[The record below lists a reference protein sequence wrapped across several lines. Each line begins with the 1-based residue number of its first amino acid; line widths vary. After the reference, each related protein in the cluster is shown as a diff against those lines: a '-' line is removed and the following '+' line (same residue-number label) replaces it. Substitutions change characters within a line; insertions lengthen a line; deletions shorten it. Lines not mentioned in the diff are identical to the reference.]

1 MVSMEPYIHLSPN
14 LTSVTQT
21 WCIPV
26 TFVASHIH
34 YFWSK
39 QLNCCLVVQQLVFQ
53 SKGFICRSPEE
64 KLKIHFNSRISC
76 CFIPIILIVL
86 IMVINQH
93 QGQKH
98 DFVVRGRK
106 TWTENNENIFLK
118 NPSILA
124 TKPFH
129 SSAAGREGSVLN
141 RLLITMNLQ
150 KKNAA
155 SECRMGNYFV
165 FKAKITAEGLKKVR
179 WEYIIVTMKKLRF
192 VTYQMSEDCEDL
204 DNDIAAKVCGD
215 DDKDESE
222 ATMKALLCLVIQIWW
237 WWGMI
242 TWC

>member
-1 MVSMEPYIHLSPN
+1 MASMELYIHLSPN

-53 SKGFICRSPEE
+53 SKGFICRSPQE

-150 KKNAA
+150 KKMRLQNV
-155 SECRMGNYFV
+155 EWV
-165 FKAKITAEGLKKVR
+165 
-179 WEYIIVTMKKLRF
+179 IILFSRRK
-192 VTYQMSEDCEDL
+192 
-204 DNDIAAKVCGD
+204 
-215 DDKDESE
+215 
-222 ATMKALLCLVIQIWW
+222 
-237 WWGMI
+237 
-242 TWC
+242 